1 MVFPNPESRER
12 GSFFR
17 GWLQWLKSILYQD
30 DGLSRGKGEPGT
42 RLGLIDQLF
51 STIWS
56 LDSRSMQLNVFLDFL
71 GLVLLAHSK

>member
-12 GSFFR
+12 EVRSNFNFR
-17 GWLQWLKSILYQD
+17 GWLPWLKSILFQD

-51 STIWS
+51 STIWFWTFS
-56 LDSRSMQLNVFLDFL
+56 IDATQCIS
-71 GLVLLAHSK
+71 